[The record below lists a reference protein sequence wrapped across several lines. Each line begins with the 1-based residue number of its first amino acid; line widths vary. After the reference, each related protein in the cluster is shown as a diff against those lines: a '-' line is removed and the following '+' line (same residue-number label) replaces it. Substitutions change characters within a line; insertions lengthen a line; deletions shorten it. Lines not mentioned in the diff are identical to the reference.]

1 MAKKEVDGEGVNI
14 PNRIK
19 RCRSSAPA
27 RLWPQ

>member
-1 MAKKEVDGEGVNI
+1 MAKKEVDGEGLNI